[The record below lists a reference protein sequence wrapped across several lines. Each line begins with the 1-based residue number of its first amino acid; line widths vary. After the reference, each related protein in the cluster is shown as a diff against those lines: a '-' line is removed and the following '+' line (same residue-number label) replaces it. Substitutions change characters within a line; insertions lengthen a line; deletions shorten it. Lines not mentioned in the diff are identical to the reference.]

1 MNTKVGGA
9 KLRTIWAPSIRL
21 SRMPSRGTLGA
32 MWFAG
37 ETSRTTL
44 MQPKN
49 VLLPRFGFA
58 WTPVGTTVVRGG
70 FGIYALTWS
79 MDDYGQGVGLGNNST
94 GSATDTRAE
103 SLQ

>member
-1 MNTKVGGA
+1 
-9 KLRTIWAPSIRL
+9 
-21 SRMPSRGTLGA
+21 
-32 MWFAG
+32 
-37 ETSRTTL
+37 

-58 WTPVGTTVVRGG
+58 WTPMGTTVVRGG

-94 GSATDTRAE
+94 GSASDTTEE
-103 SLQ
+103 SSSDHLTAPEPIYKPVCL